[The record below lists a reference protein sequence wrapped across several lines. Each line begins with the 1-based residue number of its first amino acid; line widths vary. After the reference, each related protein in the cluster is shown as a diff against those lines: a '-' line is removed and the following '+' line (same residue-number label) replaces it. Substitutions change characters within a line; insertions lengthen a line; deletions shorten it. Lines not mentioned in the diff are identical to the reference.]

1 MSRKR
6 KYSSSLDESDTNSD
20 EDSSEDSDIDFGSSS
35 ESSKKE
41 MSQDTSWTGYLSKV
55 LYQVLNK
62 KEQISKSSVEFSS
75 LLTSDSFKDELYF
88 LFRNTL
94 SFFLGEFCL

>member
-1 MSRKR
+1 M
-6 KYSSSLDESDTNSD
+6 DESDTNSD
-20 EDSSEDSDIDFGSSS
+20 DDSSEDSDIDFGSS
-35 ESSKKE
+35 SSKKE

>member
-20 EDSSEDSDIDFGSSS
+20 DDSSEDSDIDFGSSS
-35 ESSKKE
+35 SKKE
-41 MSQDTSWTGYLSKV
+41 MSQDTSSTGYLSKV
-55 LYQVLNK
+55 LCQVLNE
-62 KEQISKSSVEFSS
+62 KEQISKSSVESSS

-88 LFRNTL
+88 LFRNNL

>member
-1 MSRKR
+1 M
-6 KYSSSLDESDTNSD
+6 DESDTNSD

-55 LYQVLNK
+55 LYQFLNE
-62 KEQISKSSVEFSS
+62 KEQISKSSVESSS

-94 SFFLGEFCL
+94 SFFLGESCL